1 MKNYIIKILKYY
13 FICQI
18 IYLSF
23 NNNLYSQG
31 KNLLNINSPA
41 TKSLIRLSDFG
52 LIPDFPKEHL
62 PISRYDAY
70 SFFLQVINDTTV
82 NSSLKDEAIYFS
94 KELFKDSNL
103 KDVSTVINTDQTK
116 SIFKSFSSDDFLSIY
131 AYADTS
137 NKNYVSFNPILDGE
151 FRKELGY
158 DPKTI
163 IFQIG
168 AVLSG
173 TFYNTIGFSTK
184 ITNGTIFGDTTLA
197 KKDPHLSHSGKF
209 GVLQFGRDIDF
220 SSSHLRVNWKNIFA
234 EIAHEKISLGGGNES
249 SLLLSSQL
257 PSEYDY
263 IRLGGNFGLF
273 SFTHIHASILSDE
286 AVKTAGANVNI
297 TSKYIAAHLASVKL
311 FCNLKLS
318 IGESVIYSGR
328 NLELGY
334 FNPFLFIKSQEHY
347 LRDRDNTNMYASI
360 SYIPQ
365 KGMFLE
371 TEYLLDDLRFR
382 KIYDQFWGN
391 KFAFKL
397 TFKTTS
403 LIHKTIDLGLS
414 YTRLEPY
421 IFTHFNQENTYTH
434 DGTILSAG
442 GLEPNSHSLKIYFS
456 YHISPKFTFNLVS
469 DITRHGANEYKFDP
483 IKNID
488 TLFRNV
494 GGSVLTQHIGLRDSD
509 TVSFLD
515 GNLEKITK
523 FNFDLGYEFSR
534 NIYIK
539 LNLILN
545 NINSNSSDVSN
556 NQLWLGL
563 RIGEL

>member
-209 GVLQFGRDIDF
+209 EFYNLG
-220 SSSHLRVNWKNIFA
+220 
-234 EIAHEKISLGGGNES
+234 EI
-249 SLLLSSQL
+249 
-257 PSEYDY
+257 
-263 IRLGGNFGLF
+263 
-273 SFTHIHASILSDE
+273 
-286 AVKTAGANVNI
+286 
-297 TSKYIAAHLASVKL
+297 
-311 FCNLKLS
+311 
-318 IGESVIYSGR
+318 
-328 NLELGY
+328 
-334 FNPFLFIKSQEHY
+334 
-347 LRDRDNTNMYASI
+347 
-360 SYIPQ
+360 
-365 KGMFLE
+365 
-371 TEYLLDDLRFR
+371 
-382 KIYDQFWGN
+382 
-391 KFAFKL
+391 
-397 TFKTTS
+397 
-403 LIHKTIDLGLS
+403 
-414 YTRLEPY
+414 
-421 IFTHFNQENTYTH
+421 
-434 DGTILSAG
+434 
-442 GLEPNSHSLKIYFS
+442 
-456 YHISPKFTFNLVS
+456 
-469 DITRHGANEYKFDP
+469 
-483 IKNID
+483 
-488 TLFRNV
+488 
-494 GGSVLTQHIGLRDSD
+494 
-509 TVSFLD
+509 
-515 GNLEKITK
+515 
-523 FNFDLGYEFSR
+523 
-534 NIYIK
+534 
-539 LNLILN
+539 
-545 NINSNSSDVSN
+545 
-556 NQLWLGL
+556 
-563 RIGEL
+563 